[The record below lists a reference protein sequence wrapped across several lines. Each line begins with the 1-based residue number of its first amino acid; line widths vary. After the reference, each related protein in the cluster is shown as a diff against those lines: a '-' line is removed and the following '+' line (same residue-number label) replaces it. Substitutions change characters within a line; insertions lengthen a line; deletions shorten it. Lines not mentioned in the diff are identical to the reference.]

1 MIESPSKA
9 PRLEVPGMKLSSGA
23 EIPVFGLGTWKSG
36 PGEVQKAVVAA
47 LACGYRHIDCASIYG
62 NEGEVGA
69 ALKESAVDR
78 NQIFITSKL
87 FNHDHAAADV
97 EVACRSSMAKLGVDY
112 LDLYLIHWPV
122 CLKKG
127 SGMPPNA
134 GDFNQVPIK
143 ETWTA
148 MESLVQKGL
157 VRAIGV
163 SNFSIKKIEEIMA
176 FAKIKPA
183 VNQVEGHPY
192 LAQPKLKEF
201 CDANSIVVTAYSP
214 LGSPDRPA
222 RLLDESDPILL
233 EDETLKS
240 IAIRVGRTPA
250 EVLIRWAVQ
259 RGTVVI
265 PKSVTPARIEQNM
278 RAALNPLPEDIMAEL
293 AKMDR
298 HLRLLKGTIW
308 TPEGTT
314 GPFKTLSDLWD
325 E

>member
-1 MIESPSKA
+1 MAESPAKA
-9 PRLEVPGMKLSSGA
+9 PRLSVPGLKLNNGA
-23 EIPVFGLGTWKSG
+23 EIPCFGLGTWKSG
-36 PGEVQKAVVAA
+36 PGEVQRAVVAA
-47 LACGYRHIDCASIYG
+47 LDAGYRHIDCASIYG

-69 ALKESAVDR
+69 ALKESAVTR
-78 NQIFITSKL
+78 AEIFITSKL

-97 EVACRSSMAKLGVDY
+97 EVACRLSMEKLGVDY

-127 SGMPPNA
+127 VQLPPGPN
-134 GDFNQVPIK
+134 DFTDVPIK

-148 MESLVQKGL
+148 MEALVKKGL

-163 SNFSIKKIEEIMA
+163 SNFSIKKMEEILA

-192 LAQPKLKEF
+192 LAQPKLKDF
-201 CDANSIVVTAYSP
+201 CDANGIVVTAYSP

-222 RLLDESDPILL
+222 RVFDVSDPILL
-233 EDETLKS
+233 EDTALKA
-240 IAIRVGRTPA
+240 IAERVGRTPA

-265 PKSVTPARIEQNM
+265 PKSVTPSRIEQNM
-278 RAALNPLPEDIMAEL
+278 RAALKPLPEDAMVEL

-298 HLRLLKGTIW
+298 HLRLLKGTLW

-314 GPFKTLSDLWD
+314 GPFKTVSDLWD